1 MSVHRPDSDV
11 RIPPAQAVAERL
23 FNALSRFLHV
33 EAVSGV
39 VLLIAAAAALIWA
52 NSPGGASYEHFWH
65 VPLTFGLG
73 SYVVSQSLHFWVND
87 GLMTIFFL
95 VVGLEIRREM
105 YEGALSSIRLAALP
119 LVAALGGVVA
129 PALIYVSF
137 NTDPLV
143 HRGWAVPTATD
154 IAFAVGVLALLGRSI
169 PSSIRILLLAL
180 AIIDDIA
187 AVLIIALFYSSSL
200 DPSGIILA
208 GAGILLVLAFQHL
221 GFASA
226 VVYIIP
232 GFVLWAGFL
241 QIGIHPALAGVI
253 LGLMTPVVPPIRR
266 ERPVAFITRAL
277 NEFGERVQTEEGLAD
292 PRVLLEPVKQLKR
305 AQRDILPPVIRVQA
319 ALHPWVAY
327 GIMPLFALA
336 NAGVAI
342 GGFDFHSAAT
352 QSVML
357 GVLFGLVVGKPIG
370 IFLASWIVVRI
381 GWCELPPGATW
392 RGVALVGFLGGIGFT
407 MAIFTANLAF
417 SSNELLNAAKLG
429 VLAASGCAAV
439 LGLTVGKLFV
449 SGHRPRLPGEA
460 ASNTAP

>member
-1 MSVHRPDSDV
+1 MNRPDV

-23 FNALSRFLHV
+23 FNALERFLHV

-39 VLLIAAAAALIWA
+39 VLLIAAAVALIWA
-52 NSPGGASYEHFWH
+52 NSPAGESYEHFWH
-65 VPLTFGLG
+65 LPLSFGLG
-73 SYVVSQSLHFWVND
+73 SLQVSQSLHFWVND

-105 YEGALSSIRLAALP
+105 YEGALSSIRLSALP
-119 LVAALGGVVA
+119 LAAALGGVMA
-129 PALIYVSF
+129 PAIIYVTF

-154 IAFAVGVLALLGRSI
+154 IAFAVGVLALLGKSI

-200 DPSGIILA
+200 DPSGLA
-208 GAGILLVLAFQHL
+208 LAAAGIVLVLAFQHL

-226 VVYIIP
+226 VAYIIP

-253 LGLMTPVVPPIRR
+253 LGLMTPVVPARRR
-266 ERPVAFITRAL
+266 EHPVAFIKRAL
-277 NEFGERVQTEEGLAD
+277 NEFGQRVQTEESETD
-292 PRVLLEPVKQLKR
+292 PRELLAPVKQLKR
-305 AQRDILPPVIRVQA
+305 AQRDILPPVIRVQD

-336 NAGVAI
+336 NAGVAV
-342 GGFDFHSAAT
+342 GGVDFHSAASQT
-352 QSVML
+352 VML
-357 GVLFGLVVGKPIG
+357 GVLIGLVVGKPIG
-370 IFLASWIVVRI
+370 IFLASWIVVRL
-381 GWCELPPGATW
+381 GWCALPTGATW
-392 RGVALVGFLGGIGFT
+392 RGVALVGLLGGIGFT
-407 MAIFTANLAF
+407 MSIFIANLAF
-417 SSNELLNAAKLG
+417 GSVELLNAAKLG

-439 LGLTVGKLFV
+439 LGLIVGKLFV
-449 SGHRPRLPGEA
+449 SGHRP
-460 ASNTAP
+460 T